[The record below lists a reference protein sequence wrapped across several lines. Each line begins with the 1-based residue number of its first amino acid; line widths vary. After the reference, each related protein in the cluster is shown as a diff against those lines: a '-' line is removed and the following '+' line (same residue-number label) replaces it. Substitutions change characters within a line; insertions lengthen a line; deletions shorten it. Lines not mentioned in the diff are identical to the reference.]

1 MIEVNTAVA
10 QHRAIKYRIYP
21 NEDQKDLIL
30 RTFGCARLV
39 YNETLSIHGGLYEAG
54 MKAFSK
60 MDMNNYCN
68 RFMKD
73 DMPFLR
79 DVDKFALTNSIYD
92 AFDAFKNF
100 FEKRTMWTQMEIP
113 LVSSIGIAV
122 LRNAWL
128 QNSGSCLI
136 V

>member
-1 MIEVNTAVA
+1 
-10 QHRAIKYRIYP
+10 
-21 NEDQKDLIL
+21 
-30 RTFGCARLV
+30 
-39 YNETLSIHGGLYEAG
+39 
-54 MKAFSK
+54 